1 MPQAGAITMQKTW
14 FFFLLILFFVP
25 FLDSCKAPDVE
36 ESKPDFWEFP
46 AELDFEDIKK
56 RGFIRAIV
64 DNSSAS
70 YYIYRGRTMGYEFEL
85 LRNLA
90 NHLEV
95 GLRLIVRHDIED
107 AFRLLNEGK
116 ADIVAINFE
125 VNEKRMKYAAFTQ
138 PVGMIKTVVVQ
149 RRDRTHIDSLH
160 QLDRKEVFIKKGT
173 VYRDRLLSLQDSL
186 QLDFKV
192 EEENT
197 GLENLINKVVQEEID
212 YTVVDD
218 DVALVNATYYDNLD
232 VSLTVSQANPV
243 SWAVRKNAPDLL
255 NQINEWVARID
266 RTGYK
271 AILYHKY
278 FLNKKNSYYRTSSAF
293 SSVSG
298 GRISKYDEIIKEG
311 ADLLG
316 WDWRLLAALVYKES
330 RFNNAAISYA
340 GAVGLLQLMPV
351 TLQRFGVSD
360 PNNPSESLKGGVGYL
375 RYLDGFWM
383 ERVPDNTERIKFILA
398 SYNVGHGHV
407 QDAWRLAYKYGR
419 DTRRWENVAYYLER
433 KSQPE
438 IYRDP
443 WVKSGYAKGHVTVRY
458 VREVYG
464 LYESYKVLVQS

>member
-1 MPQAGAITMQKTW
+1 MVKTR
-14 FFFLLILFFVP
+14 FFFLPILSLLT
-25 FLDSCKAPDVE
+25 FLSACKSPESE
-36 ESKPDFWEFP
+36 ETKPDFWEFP
-46 AELDFEDIKK
+46 AELDYNAIQN
-56 RGFIRAIV
+56 RGFLRAIV

-90 NHLEV
+90 NHLGV
-95 GLRLIVRHDIED
+95 GLRLIVRHDLED
-107 AFRLLNEGK
+107 AFRLLNKGK

-125 VNEKRMKYAAFTQ
+125 VNEERKKYAAFTQ
-138 PVGMIKTVVVQ
+138 PVGLMKTVLVQ
-149 RRDRTHIDSLH
+149 RNDGSHIDSLA
-160 QLDRKEVFIKKGT
+160 QLNGKQVYIKKGT
-173 VYRDRLLSLQDSL
+173 VYKDRMRSLQDSL
-186 QLDFKV
+186 QLSLSV
-192 EEENT
+192 AEENT

-212 YTVVDD
+212 YTVVDN
-218 DVALVNATYYDNLD
+218 DVALVNATYYEILD
-232 VSLTVSQANPV
+232 VDLTVSEENPV
-243 SWAVRKNAPDLL
+243 SWAVRKNAPELL
-255 NQINEWVARID
+255 ALINEWIARID

-298 GRISKYDEIIKEG
+298 GRISRYDEIIKEG
-311 ADLLG
+311 ADQLG

-330 RFNNAAISYA
+330 RFNNAAVSYA

-351 TLQRFGVSD
+351 TLQRFGVND
-360 PNNPSESLKGGVGYL
+360 PNNPYESLRGGVGYL

-407 QDAWRLAYKYGR
+407 QDAWRLAYKYGK
-419 DTRRWENVAYYLER
+419 DTRRWKNIAFYLER

-464 LYESYKVLVQS
+464 LYESYKVLVEP